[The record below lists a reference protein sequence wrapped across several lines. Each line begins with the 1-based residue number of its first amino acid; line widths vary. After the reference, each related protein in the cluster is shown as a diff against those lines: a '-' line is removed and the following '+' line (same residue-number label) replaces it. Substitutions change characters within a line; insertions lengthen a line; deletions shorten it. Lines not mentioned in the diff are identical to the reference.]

1 MSGLM
6 FKQCLYCGRHQFV
19 SKMRREGSDYAC
31 LDTVAC
37 KNHTGGRA
45 MKQNM
50 TEAGRAALSA
60 RMKALHADPEFKAQA
75 SARMKAL
82 NADPEFKARR
92 IKTCIYCTR
101 TGYRMER
108 DGDDYCCRDVAA
120 CEERVLRSQ
129 EAS

>member
-60 RMKALHADPEFKAQA
+60 RMKALHADPEFKA
-75 SARMKAL
+75 
-82 NADPEFKARR
+82 RR